1 MPADVPAADKARLTE
16 SYRAAIAMKIQP
28 ALKRLRDFL
37 HAEYLPKARIGVGL
51 SQMPGGAAYYAYLV
65 ERQTTTEMS
74 PEEIHRLGLN
84 EVARIKR
91 GMEAIRSEEHTSE
104 LQSLMRSSYAIFC
117 LKKNKQRAP
126 RMASSTRK

>member
-1 MPADVPAADKARLTE
+1 MVEQLDGLIAQGVEGSTFYGPIAKMPADVPAADKARLTE

-74 PEEIHRLGLN
+74 HEENQRVGK
-84 EVARIKR
+84 ECVSTC
-91 GMEAIRSEEHTSE
+91 RSRWSPYH
-104 LQSLMRSSYAIFC
+104 
-117 LKKNKQRAP
+117 
-126 RMASSTRK
+126 